1 MAKTAHSAPHT
12 RGSVIHW
19 ARLYDVVTGVLGMGR
34 RSALR
39 VATLDHAE
47 LRSGERM
54 LDVGCGPGTLTLLA
68 KERAGPGEVIG
79 IDASP
84 EMIERAKEKAAKAGA
99 NVAFQT
105 AVIEE
110 LPFPDG
116 SFDLVISSFML
127 HHLPEDVRQSGIREV
142 ARVLKPGGRLLAVDL
157 TGKGS
162 LARRVMAL
170 FGHKL
175 PDDYAEHLSDVM
187 RAAGLAPRIQG
198 SEWRSYLFI
207 SASKEGP

>member
-1 MAKTAHSAPHT
+1 
-12 RGSVIHW
+12 V
-19 ARLYDVVTGVLGMGR
+19 
-34 RSALR
+34 R

-47 LRSGERM
+47 LRLGERV
-54 LDVGCGPGTLTLLA
+54 LDVGCGPGTVTLLA
-68 KERAGPGEVIG
+68 KERAGSGEVFG

-84 EMIERAKEKAAKAGA
+84 EMIERATDKAAKAGA
-99 NVAFQT
+99 DVTFQT

-116 SFDLVISSFML
+116 SFDLAISSFML
-127 HHLPEDVRQSGIREV
+127 HHLPEDVRQAGISEV

-162 LARRVMAL
+162 LAWRVMSL

-175 PDDYAEHLSDVM
+175 PDSYAEHLSDMM
-187 RAAGLAPRIQG
+187 RVAGLAPQIQT

-207 SASKEGP
+207 SAGKEAR